1 MADLVDAGPDLH
13 LPALELDAAAGR
25 AQAQQRALSELRSTG
40 LFVALLENPAADDA
54 VPNGWR
60 YLAGQVKRVLGVSL
74 VIETRAASGTRAA
87 GRLAAMVVDPAPG
100 SPFRLYASP
109 RTGRALPAELAVR
122 LVLDKH
128 GPWRSEPWSS
138 LPAHCVRSHPALRAN
153 RCVGDQTRHGPPPWT
168 TTCPVALEAVA
179 AGVAARRG
187 DRGPLRR
194 YAEKYG
200 TYHDGWVCPERGAE
214 CDAHRSS

>member
-1 MADLVDAGPDLH
+1 MADLVDAGPDLD
-13 LPALELDAAAGR
+13 LPALEFDAAAGR

-40 LFVALLENPAADDA
+40 LLVALLENPAADDA

-122 LVLDKH
+122 SSWTSTDRG
-128 GPWRSEPWSS
+128 GPSLGPPSPRTVSGPTPRSERTGAS
-138 LPAHCVRSHPALRAN
+138 A
-153 RCVGDQTRHGPPPWT
+153 T
-168 TTCPVALEAVA
+168 
-179 AGVAARRG
+179 RRG
-187 DRGPLRR
+187 TVRRHDDDMPGSARGRCR
-194 YAEKYG
+194 G
-200 TYHDGWVCPERGAE
+200 SGCPPG
-214 CDAHRSS
+214 